1 MRNLGHRDSATEPG
15 PPAPGWAGVATCAL
29 AETGLA
35 VPQPAPR
42 RLPYHLLALT
52 TAGHGTVE
60 VDFATQI
67 CRPGTLLW
75 VRPGQALRFGGQ
87 PGLDAALVIWKRDLL
102 PPDQMAA
109 VAIDDPTGPARW
121 QLAGEDEDAVIS
133 EFSQLAVDCGRHST
147 GAVAAGLLR
156 HQLAVLL
163 LRTALLAADD
173 DRGGTT
179 AESRTYARFRR
190 YLEEGHPHSRRVE
203 DYAARLRCSVRTL
216 TRASLAVTGRT
227 AKQAVDDRVA
237 LEARRLLAC
246 TALSVA
252 EIGRRL
258 GFPEPTNFG
267 RFFHREV
274 GVSPGAFRA
283 DSADLGGYGA
293 GPGTVYT
300 EAADPDGAT
309 EANGTPGTATT
320 HWSARMEGSGL
331 VSAQRPPAD

>member
-1 MRNLGHRDSATEPG
+1 MLYLGQRPPGSAPA
-15 PPAPGWAGVATCAL
+15 PPAPSWAGVGTCAL
-29 AETGLA
+29 AESSLA
-35 VPQPAPR
+35 TPQPAPR

-60 VDFATQI
+60 VDFVAQT

-75 VRPGQALRFGGQ
+75 IRPGQALRFGTQ
-87 PGLDAALVIWKRDLL
+87 PGLDAALVTWRRELL
-102 PPDQMAA
+102 SAGD
-109 VAIDDPTGPARW
+109 VAGLGVDDPSGPARW

-133 EFSQLAVDCGRHST
+133 EFAQLAVDCDRHSS
-147 GAVAAGLLR
+147 GAVVAALLR

-163 LRTALLAADD
+163 LRIALLTADD
-173 DRGGTT
+173 EPEATT

-190 YLEEGHPHSRRVE
+190 QLEEGHPHSRRVE
-203 DYAARLRCSVRTL
+203 DYAARLGCSVRTL

-246 TALSVA
+246 TPLSVA

-274 GVSPGAFRA
+274 GMSPGAFRA
-283 DSADLGGYGA
+283 DVFTGAGALAPAQRSPADLA
-293 GPGTVYT
+293 EMPTF
-300 EAADPDGAT
+300 
-309 EANGTPGTATT
+309 
-320 HWSARMEGSGL
+320 R
-331 VSAQRPPAD
+331 